1 MLKRFSVKGYRSFK
15 DLTTLDLSTSH
26 DYQFGT
32 RNIHDGTITNALLL
46 GRNASGKTNFG
57 WALGNLCENFHAP
70 NPNRTDADGSLFLN
84 ADSED
89 AFAEFSYDFTFAG
102 VDLCYAYKK
111 DASKRLVSE
120 TLLVN
125 DELAFAYDNAKSRL
139 VDGNL
144 RLVGGE
150 ALNQTYADE
159 YVSYASYL
167 VNSVPARESNV
178 LHAMREF
185 VSDMHMLTAEARGHV
200 ARVNILRRII
210 DENRVND
217 LESFLARFGV
227 SEHLLV
233 RQEPDGTRSLYFDH
247 RRPISFADACS
258 SGTETLLMIFYW
270 YEMRD
275 NAFYF
280 IDEFDAYC
288 HYEMAEKLVEYFG
301 ESDSCQTVCATHNTS
316 LVKNDL
322 MRPDC
327 VFLIDKSG
335 IRSLADRT
343 DREIR
348 LGNNTEKLLRGG
360 EFD

>member
-1 MLKRFSVKGYRSFK
+1 MLKRFSVKGYRCFK

-26 DYQFGT
+26 DYQFGR
-32 RNIHDGTITNALLL
+32 RNVHDGIITNALLL

-57 WALGNLCENFHAP
+57 WALGNLCDNFYPAGI
-70 NPNRTDADGSLFLN
+70 NARTTDDALFLN
-84 ADSED
+84 ADSGSSP
-89 AFAEFSYDFTFAG
+89 AEFEYVFVFDG
-102 VDLCYAYKK
+102 VEVRYAYKK
-111 DASKRLVSE
+111 DASQRLVGE
-120 TLLVN
+120 NLIVN
-125 DELAFAYDNAKSRL
+125 DELAFSYDNKSARL
-139 VDGNL
+139 EGGDL
-144 RLVGGE
+144 RLVGG
-150 ALNQTYADE
+150 AGLNQTYADE
-159 YVSYASYL
+159 YVSFISYL
-167 VNSVPARESNV
+167 VNSIPARESGV
-178 LHAMREF
+178 LHDLRDF
-185 VSDMHMLTAEARGHV
+185 VSNMHMLTANNRGPRARQN
-200 ARVNILRRII
+200 AIKRII
-210 DENRVND
+210 DNERVGD
-217 LESFLARFGV
+217 LESFLNRFGV

-288 HYEMAEKLVEYFG
+288 HYEMAEKLVEYFS